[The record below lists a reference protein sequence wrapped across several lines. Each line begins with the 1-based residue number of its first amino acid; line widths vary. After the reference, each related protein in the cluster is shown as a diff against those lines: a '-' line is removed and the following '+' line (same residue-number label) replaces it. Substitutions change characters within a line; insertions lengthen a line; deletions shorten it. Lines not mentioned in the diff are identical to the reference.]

1 MRIAAA
7 AIVGVLSVGWGLDAA
22 ASGAAIR
29 AAHQT
34 PAHQVT
40 VLKVEGMT

>member
-1 MRIAAA
+1 MRIIAA
-7 AIVGVLSVGWGLDAA
+7 AIVGVLSVGWGLDAWASA
-22 ASGAAIR
+22 ATIQAAR
-29 AAHQT
+29 QT

>member
-1 MRIAAA
+1 MRMAAA

-22 ASGAAIR
+22 ASGSAIQT
-29 AAHQT
+29 AHQT
-34 PAHQVT
+34 AAYQVT